1 MGWMMGFGWLAALLV
16 IILLAVAIIALVRG
30 MTQGAV
36 AEKQGAG
43 SIVLM
48 VFAVIGV
55 LVLVGVLAMF
65 LMHGGMMGFGDA
77 TSQRGAPDTGRAFAL
92 HRRDP
97 PAQIADFAFEDAS
110 GNKRSLA
117 NFRGRYVLLNVWATW
132 CVPCRE
138 EMPALARLQ
147 QKLGGPE
154 FEVVALSVDSGGA
167 DAVKRFFTELAVDTL
182 KVYVDRS
189 LQANAAL
196 SLVGIPTTVLIDPR
210 GREVGRVVGPADWDS
225 AGVLDAIRR
234 FTGGINLRGEL
245 RVEKVGEAPDMGGGE
260 KPRKAPES
268 SAEPRDPQS
277 G

>member
-1 MGWMMGFGWLAALLV
+1 MNGAMGSMMGWMMGFGWLAALLA
-16 IILLAVAIIALVRG
+16 IILLVVAIIALVRG

-48 VFAVIGV
+48 VFAAIGV
-55 LVLVGVLAMF
+55 LVLVGVLAVF
-65 LMHGGMMGFGDA
+65 LMHGGMM
-77 TSQRGAPDTGRAFAL
+77 TSQRGSPATGGETGGGFAL
-92 HRRDP
+92 RLRNP

-182 KVYVDRS
+182 KVYIDRS

-225 AGVLDAIRR
+225 AEALDAIRR
-234 FTGGINLRGEL
+234 LTAGNQPER
-245 RVEKVGEAPDMGGGE
+245 RVADGK
-260 KPRKAPES
+260 
-268 SAEPRDPQS
+268 S

>member
-225 AGVLDAIRR
+225 AEALDAIRR
-234 FTGGINLRGEL
+234 LTAGNQLQR
-245 RVEKVGEAPDMGGGE
+245 RVADGK
-260 KPRKAPES
+260 
-268 SAEPRDPQS
+268 S

>member
-182 KVYVDRS
+182 KVHVDRS

-210 GREVGRVVGPADWDS
+210 GREVGRMVGPADWDS
-225 AGVLDAIRR
+225 AGALDAIRR
-234 FTGGINLRGEL
+234 LTGGNQLQR
-245 RVEKVGEAPDMGGGE
+245 RVADGK
-260 KPRKAPES
+260 
-268 SAEPRDPQS
+268 S

>member
-65 LMHGGMMGFGDA
+65 LMHGGMMGFGGA

-225 AGVLDAIRR
+225 AEALDAIRR
-234 FTGGINLRGEL
+234 LTAGNQLQR
-245 RVEKVGEAPDMGGGE
+245 RVADGK
-260 KPRKAPES
+260 
-268 SAEPRDPQS
+268 S